1 MFTRVSRL
9 LLLLLLSASGVCL
22 APSVSAAQSSD
33 TVRTG
38 VTTEGKEFWVVFQ
51 KNFRDFEESTTT
63 KKLEPAQPLT
73 LELFIT
79 SSRRAR
85 GYVEVEGIGF
95 RREFVCEAGEVI
107 TIPVDSAAQLR
118 SSEEV
123 EKLAVH
129 IVSDQDIAVYGL
141 SHRWQT
147 TDTYLAYPIDV
158 LGTNYRAVGYKWLA
172 NDLLSQFAVIA
183 TEDDT
188 RVTITPSSK
197 TRGGK
202 PKGRPFTITLNR
214 GETYQVIPSF
224 EVRSSSDLTGSTIES
239 DKPVAVFSGHNCA
252 YVPDR
257 GYKACNILVEQM
269 PPVRSWGRQFFV
281 GTLAGRASSV
291 IRVLA
296 NEDGTEVF
304 ENNSRVATLKAG
316 DYYENPNLK
325 VNTMLTSSKPVLVAQ
340 YAKGYTA
347 PDPVSRRADSVGDPM
362 MIVVAPTEQFLSDYR
377 FATPVT
383 GNWEHYINL
392 IVPTEA
398 IGTLRLNGERVS
410 RDRFKTFGISRYS
423 IAQIK
428 LPYGTYSI
436 EGAKPFGLY
445 SYGFG
450 FMDKIY
456 DAYGNGGGQSMLQVV
471 EVPDRIAP
479 MISATPDNFTRT
491 IDGVVRDDR
500 LNDSGIE
507 IVEVVE
513 FDNLKVDISGFEPG
527 APQVTVAFRPVVEQ
541 VGGYARMRLIDR
553 AGNEAIRTVC
563 VQYDEFGDSLTV
575 TLPAKGEGCNFAPPI
590 YFGGDFRYSVLD
602 NNTTIAAASG
612 SFAAPVEMIGAKGV
626 PTYGIGISGS
636 MQYDAFFRLAG
647 RIGLEFWSLDA
658 FGYWPDSLGPRAEDG
673 TILSEEFQL
682 SRDITWLTIAPG
694 VRYHPISPETY
705 LLGNLM
711 IGLPLSVSES
721 LTRTITIPSNYTYSN
736 GSNVLEVYDNGGP
749 GTGILLAPEIGIGAD
764 LDIPGGFNIVGEM
777 GAGFSMTSLS
787 ASRSWGATWLFARF
801 GVSKS
806 FMF

>member
-1 MFTRVSRL
+1 MLSSRKSLLFALGIL
-9 LLLLLLSASGVCL
+9 LLGILPTTEL
-22 APSVSAAQSSD
+22 AAQPPD

-51 KNFRDFEESTTT
+51 KNFRDFEENATT
-63 KKLEPAQPLT
+63 KSLEPSQPLT

-79 SSRRAR
+79 SSERAR

-95 RREFVCEAGEVI
+95 RREFVVEAGEVI
-107 TIPVDSAAQLR
+107 SIPVDSAAQLR
-118 SSEEV
+118 TSEVV

-129 IVSDQDIAVYGL
+129 IVSDHDIAVYGL

-158 LGTNYRAVGYKWLA
+158 LGTSYRAVGYKWLA
-172 NDLLSQFAVIA
+172 VDLLSQFAVIA
-183 TEDDT
+183 TEDNT
-188 RVTITPSSK
+188 TVTINPSAR
-197 TRGGK
+197 TQGGK
-202 PKGRPFTITLNR
+202 PKGKPFTVTLNR
-214 GETYQVIPSF
+214 GESYQVIPDF
-224 EVRSSSDLTGSTIES
+224 EVRSSSDLTGSTIDS

-347 PDPVSRRADSVGDPM
+347 PDPVTRRADSVGDPM

-398 IGTLRLNGERVS
+398 VGTLRLNDERIS
-410 RDRFKTFGISRYS
+410 RDRFTPFGISRYS

-436 EGAKPFGLY
+436 RGDKPFGLY

-456 DAYGNGGGQSMLQVV
+456 DAYGNGGGQSMLQIV

-491 IDGVVRDDR
+491 IEGIVRDDR

-507 IVEVVE
+507 IVEVLE
-513 FDNLKVDISGFEPG
+513 FDNLKVDVKAFEAG
-527 APQVTVAFRPVVEQ
+527 APQAAVQFRPVLEQ

-553 AGNEAIRTVC
+553 AGNEAIKTVC
-563 VQYDEFGDSLTV
+563 VQYDEFGDTLTV
-575 TLPAKGEGCNFAPPI
+575 TIPAPGESCNFAPPI
-590 YFGGDFRYSVLD
+590 YLGGDFRYSVLD
-602 NNTTIAAASG
+602 NHTTIAAAATNFS
-612 SFAAPVEMIGAKGV
+612 APVEMVGSKGV

-636 MQYDAFFRLAG
+636 MQYSASFKLAG
-647 RIGLEFWSLDA
+647 RIGLDFWSLDA
-658 FGYWPDSLGPRAEDG
+658 YGHWPDSLGPRAEDG
-673 TILSEEFQL
+673 TILTEEFQL
-682 SRDITWLTIAPG
+682 ERDITWLTLTPG
-694 VRYHPISPETY
+694 VRYHPLSPDWY
-705 LLGNLM
+705 LVGNLT
-711 IGLPLSVSES
+711 IGLPLGVSES
-721 LTRTITIPSNYTYSN
+721 LTRTVTNPSNYVYSN
-736 GSNVLEVYDNGGP
+736 GTNVLEVYNNSGP
-749 GTGILLAPEIGIGAD
+749 SGLTLLLAPEVGIGAD
-764 LDIPGGFNIVGEM
+764 IDLPGGFSVVGEM
-777 GAGFSMTSLS
+777 GGGFSLTSLS
-787 ASRSWGATWLFARF
+787 PSRSWGATWLFARI
-801 GVSKS
+801 GVSKR
-806 FMF
+806 FFL